1 MTRIG
6 PLARLRV
13 LLGQAG
19 RIDGG
24 RGKATGV
31 VALALAVLSA
41 LAVLCMHFPAWL
53 STPELRA
60 RYDVEVLRAVLAS
73 VMVTA
78 AVLSGVNLLLRRF
91 VWLNG
96 AAIALLAASLA
107 AGGPWVPIEDFPSG
121 SAYIG
126 LDWFVLDLFFS
137 ALLFIAIE
145 KLWPLRAGQPVFRAG
160 WQTDLAYFAANHLS
174 VGVLL
179 LATNAAVHALVQA
192 PWQRLSDVVQSVPLF
207 AQVLLVMLVADL
219 VQYGVHRAFH
229 EIPWLWRMHRIHH
242 SVEVMDWLAGSRL
255 HVIEVILTRVPVLA
269 ALAWLG
275 FARAAVDIYIVIVGF
290 QAVFNHANVR
300 VRLGPLQWLRHV
312 IVLPAFH
319 HWHHG
324 SDREA
329 IDRNYAAHFAFI
341 DHLFGTAVQSEKA
354 LPERYGLADET
365 LPRGFWAQQWC
376 VFSSAGNK
384 RAPRTGP

>member
-24 RGKATGV
+24 AGKATGV
-31 VALALAVLSA
+31 VALALATLSA
-41 LAVLCMHFPAWL
+41 MAVLCMHFPAWL
-53 STPELRA
+53 STPELRV
-60 RYDVEVLRAVLAS
+60 RYDVDMLRLVLAS
-73 VMVTA
+73 AMATA
-78 AVLSGVNLLLRRF
+78 AVFSAVNLLLRRF

-96 AAIALLAASLA
+96 AAFVLLAASMV
-107 AGGPWVPIEDFPSG
+107 AGGPWVPIEDFRSG
-121 SAYIG
+121 GAYIG

-145 KLWPLRAGQPVFRAG
+145 KLWPLRTAQPVFREG
-160 WQTDLAYFAANHLS
+160 WQTDLAYFAANHLL

-179 LATNAAVHALVQA
+179 LATNAAVHALIQV
-192 PWQRLSDVVQSVPLF
+192 PWQTLATRVQSMPLF

-229 EIPWLWRMHRIHH
+229 EVPWLWRMHRIHH
-242 SVEVMDWLAGSRL
+242 SVEVMDRLAGSRL

-269 ALAWLG
+269 AFAWVG
-275 FARAAVDIYIVIVGF
+275 FAREAVGVYIVIVGF

-300 VRLGPLQWLRHV
+300 VRLGPLRWLRYV
-312 IVLPAFH
+312 IVLPTFH

-329 IDRNYAAHFAFI
+329 IDRNYAAHFAFL

-354 LPERYGLADET
+354 LPDRYGLADET
-365 LPRGFWAQQWC
+365 LPRGFFAQQWSA
-376 VFSSAGNK
+376 FSS
-384 RAPRTGP
+384 RRR